1 MQCTLD
7 NVHSMLGWYCKG
19 KVQGGHCLG
28 GGGGHIG
35 ESRSGILIA
44 LHTLLAALTY
54 IPDEDE
60 DPPLKTL
67 PCITIIASRC
77 VQCALRSKI

>member
-28 GGGGHIG
+28 GAGLGGGHVG

-54 IPDEDE
+54 IT
-60 DPPLKTL
+60 PLMRMRIWL
-67 PCITIIASRC
+67 SRHSHASQLLLLA
-77 VQCALRSKI
+77 VFNAH